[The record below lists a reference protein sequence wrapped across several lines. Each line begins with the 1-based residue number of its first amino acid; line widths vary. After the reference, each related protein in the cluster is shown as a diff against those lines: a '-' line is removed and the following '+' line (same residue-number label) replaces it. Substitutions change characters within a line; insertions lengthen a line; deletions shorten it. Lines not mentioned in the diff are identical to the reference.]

1 MAYQKTTWVDH
12 IVDPVT
18 GDVVQQGTKVT
29 ATRMNKMEQGIADAQ
44 GLTEALAQTV
54 IGSPVVSG
62 LEFSA
67 SGLTAQWTDGVAYV
81 NGVRFEVNAGSIKLS
96 ATQGQYI
103 YLDSDG
109 VVKNTTTQA
118 TADAKC
124 KLWYFAT
131 DASSIITSVDNRNI
145 VSKDMFVKQTEV
157 GTSGA
162 NKIPRLDA
170 QGKGAFSIT
179 GEAAGTQAK
188 LDAHTG
194 AADPHTQYALESG
207 ATFTGSIK
215 STSFLPFIV
224 KAAGKKSWVI
234 HKPDNSN
241 DLVIAP
247 SATVNGED
255 WDWNKSFTFTETSLH
270 IAGKTFDGVKEI
282 SLLNGTKLREES
294 GIRSLLNGEGN
305 RFDVVSEDGLRFL
318 TDFDENSASA
328 RFMRFDILGMNR
340 TVRSL
345 KDANGKY
352 RQVDYYR
359 TDGTT
364 LFMRTTLNGTP
375 DANGNY
381 PTMTIKRYKDDGVT
395 EAYSGNHPIAY
406 DMDGEYISFG

>member
-44 GLTEALAQTV
+44 VLTEALAQTV

-62 LEFSA
+62 LGFSS
-67 SGLTAQWTDGVAYV
+67 SGLTAQWTAGVAYV

-109 VVKNTTTQA
+109 VVKNTTSQA

-131 DASSIITSVDNRNI
+131 DASSIITSIDGRNI

-188 LDAHTG
+188 LDAHTV

-224 KAAGKKSWVI
+224 KVAGRKSWVI
-234 HKPDNSN
+234 HKTENSN
-241 DLVIAP
+241 DFVIAP
-247 SATVNGED
+247 SGTVDGED
-255 WDWNKSFTFTETSLH
+255 WDWTKSFTFTETALH
-270 IAGKTFDGVKEI
+270 IAGRAIDAVREI
-282 SLLNGTKLREES
+282 SLTNGTKLREQTDV
-294 GIRSLLNGEGN
+294 RTLLLSNGN
-305 RFDVVSEDGLRFL
+305 RFDLVSEDGLRFL
-318 TDFDENSASA
+318 ADFDENSASA
-328 RFMRFDILGMNR
+328 RFMRFDMLGLNK
-340 TVRSL
+340 TIRSL
-345 KDANGKY
+345 KDANGRF

-364 LFMRTTLNGTP
+364 LFMRTILNGTP

-381 PTMTIKRYKDDGVT
+381 PSMMIKRYKDDGVT

-406 DMDGEYISFG
+406 DGDGDYTSFG

>member
-44 GLTEALAQTV
+44 VLTEALAQTV
-54 IGSPVVSG
+54 IGSPVISG

-67 SGLTAQWTDGVAYV
+67 SGLTAQWTAGVAYV

-109 VVKNTTTQA
+109 VLKNTPSQA
-118 TADAKC
+118 IADTKC

-131 DASSIITSVDNRNI
+131 DANSIITSVDSRNI

-157 GTSGA
+157 AANGA
-162 NKIPRLDA
+162 NKIPRLDV
-170 QGKGAFSIT
+170 QGKGAFSVT
-179 GEAAGTQAK
+179 GEATGTQAK
-188 LDAHTG
+188 LDAHTA

-207 ATFTGSIK
+207 ANFTGSIK

-224 KAAGKKSWVI
+224 KAAGRKSWVI
-234 HKPDNSN
+234 HKTENSN
-241 DLVIAP
+241 DFVIAP
-247 SATVNGED
+247 SGTVDGED
-255 WDWNKSFTFTETSLH
+255 WDWTRSFTFTETALH
-270 IAGKTFDGVKEI
+270 VAGRSIDAIKEFA
-282 SLLNGTKLREES
+282 LLNGTKISETIGQRTAINAES
-294 GIRSLLNGEGN
+294 DRL
-305 RFDVVSEDGLRFL
+305 DVVSENGQRFILRAEEGIAAIQFMN
-318 TDFDENSASA
+318 FD
-328 RFMRFDILGMNR
+328 MLGINK
-340 TVRSL
+340 TIRSL
-345 KDANGKY
+345 KDANGKF
-352 RQVDYYR
+352 RQVDHYR
-359 TDGTT
+359 IDGTT

-381 PTMTIKRYKDDGVT
+381 PSMTIKRYKNDGVT
-395 EAYSGNHPIAY
+395 EAISVVMPLAY
-406 DMDGEYISFG
+406 DSDGDYTSFG

>member
-29 ATRMNKMEQGIADAQ
+29 ATRMNKMEQGIADTQ

-62 LEFSA
+62 LQFSA
-67 SGLTAQWTDGVAYV
+67 SGLTAQWTAGVAYV

-109 VVKNTTTQA
+109 VVKNTTSQE

-131 DASSIITSVDNRNI
+131 DASSIITSIDGRNI

-157 GTSGA
+157 ALSGA

-170 QGKGAFSIT
+170 QGKGAFSVT
-179 GEAAGTQAK
+179 GEATGTQAK

-224 KAAGKKSWVI
+224 KAAGRKSWVI
-234 HKPDNSN
+234 HKTENSN
-241 DLVIAP
+241 DFVIAP
-247 SATVNGED
+247 SGSIDGED
-255 WDWNKSFTFTETSLH
+255 WDWAKSFTLSEVALH
-270 IAGKTFDGVKEI
+270 VAGREINAVKEVSFI
-282 SLLNGTKLREES
+282 NGTKIREDAN
-294 GIRSLLNGEGN
+294 IRTLLLSNGN
-305 RFDVVSEDGLRFL
+305 RFDAVSEDGLRFVA
-318 TDFDENSASA
+318 DFDENSASA
-328 RFMRFDILGMNR
+328 RFMRFDMLGMNK

-375 DANGNY
+375 DPNGNY
-381 PTMTIKRYKDDGVT
+381 PSMTIKRYKDDGVT
-395 EAYSGNHPIAY
+395 EAYSNNFPIAY
-406 DMDGEYISFG
+406 DSDGDYTSFG

>member
-29 ATRMNKMEQGIADAQ
+29 ATRMNKMEQGIANAQ
-44 GLTEALAQTV
+44 VLTEVLAQTV

-67 SGLTAQWTDGVAYV
+67 SGLTAQWTTGVAYV
-81 NGVRFEVNAGSIKLS
+81 NGVRFEVNAGSIKLNP
-96 ATQGQYI
+96 TQGQYI

-109 VVKNTTTQA
+109 VVKNTTSQE

-131 DASSIITSVDNRNI
+131 DASSIITSIDGRNI

-157 GTSGA
+157 ALSGV

-170 QGKGAFSIT
+170 QGKGAFSVT
-179 GEAAGTQAK
+179 GEATGTQAK

-215 STSFLPFIV
+215 STSFLPFMV
-224 KAAGKKSWVI
+224 KAAGRKSWVI
-234 HKPDNSN
+234 HKTENSN
-241 DLVIAP
+241 DFVIAP
-247 SATVNGED
+247 SGTVDGED
-255 WDWNKSFTFTETSLH
+255 WDWTKSFTFTETALH
-270 IAGKTFDGVKEI
+270 IAGRTIDAVGEI
-282 SLLNGTKLREES
+282 SLTNGTKLREQTDV
-294 GIRSLLNGEGN
+294 RTLLLSNGN
-305 RFDVVSEDGLRFL
+305 RFDLVSEDGLRFL
-318 TDFDENSASA
+318 ADFNENSASA
-328 RFMRFDILGMNR
+328 RFMRFDMLGLNK
-340 TVRSL
+340 TIRSL
-345 KDANGKY
+345 KDANGRF

-364 LFMRTTLNGTP
+364 LFMRTILNGTP

-381 PTMTIKRYKDDGVT
+381 PSMTIKRYKDDGIT

-406 DMDGEYISFG
+406 DGDGDYTSFG

>member
-29 ATRMNKMEQGIADAQ
+29 AARMNKMEQGITDAQ
-44 GLTEALAQTV
+44 VLTEALAQTV

-67 SGLTAQWTDGVAYV
+67 SGLTAQWTAGVAYV
-81 NGVRFEVNAGSIKLS
+81 NGVRFGVNSGSIKLS

-109 VVKNTTTQA
+109 VVKNTTSQA

-131 DASSIITSVDNRNI
+131 DASSIITSVDGRNI

-194 AADPHTQYALESG
+194 AADPHTQYAKKTGDIAIRVANTAPAFQLFDTDGTADKRLVNIVSDSG
-207 ATFTGSIK
+207 MVAFHLLKDDGQWDK
-215 STSFLPFIV
+215 SLLTLNFNGIV
-224 KAAGKKSWVI
+224 DIGDQFV
-234 HKPDNSN
+234 
-241 DLVIAP
+241 
-247 SATVNGED
+247 VN
-255 WDWNKSFTFTETSLH
+255 T
-270 IAGKTFDGVKEI
+270 KEI
-282 SLLNGTKLREES
+282 QFKNGTKIAEES
-294 GIRSLLNGEGN
+294 NIRSLFAANGN
-305 RFDVVSEDGLRFL
+305 RFDVVSEDGRRFL
-318 TDFDENSASA
+318 MDLDENSASA
-328 RFMRFDILGMNR
+328 RFMRFDMLGLNK

-345 KDANGKY
+345 KDANGKF

-364 LFMRTTLNGTP
+364 LFMRTILNGTP
-375 DANGNY
+375 DENGNY
-381 PTMTIKRYKDDGVT
+381 PSMTVKRYKDDGVT
-395 EAYSGNHPIAY
+395 EAYSNNLPLAY
-406 DMDGEYISFG
+406 DGDGDYTSFG